1 MEILKHYP
9 SMTYLIHKLPQV
21 IVHHVIEEMGYYK
34 GYKVS
39 KVGVEIMEAHEV
51 FGEKK
56 YD

>member
-1 MEILKHYP
+1 
-9 SMTYLIHKLPQV
+9 MTYLIHKLPQV
-21 IVHHVIEEMGYYK
+21 IVHPVIEEMGYYK